1 MKRFWHSF
9 WFTMDVKNESSFMSF
24 LLRSALYFVIFFC
37 LLSFSKPAEEVAA
50 QSYIEQ
56 FHELAVV
63 EMHRSGIPASITLAQ
78 ALHES
83 QYGMSELATA
93 ANNHFGIKCKS
104 YWVGKTYYHK
114 DDDMNDE
121 GQLIESCFRSYSSAL
136 ESYVDHSNFLMS
148 TSHYLPLFNYE
159 HTDYKSWAN
168 GLKSCGYATDQKYAQ
183 KLINKIEKYD
193 LARFD
198 AWENPYKRIM
208 GN

>member
-1 MKRFWHSF
+1 M
-9 WFTMDVKNESSFMSF
+9 
-24 LLRSALYFVIFFC
+24 LLKAFNRR
-37 LLSFSKPAEEVAA
+37 K
-50 QSYIEQ
+50 
-56 FHELAVV
+56 ELATITAKAAMKNVFRFV
-63 EMHRSGIPASITLAQ
+63 KREPFTAVNKALSTWKDITAPRKVQRSGIPASITLAQ
-78 ALHES
+78 GIHES
-83 QYGMSELATA
+83 SFGTSYLSKNT
-93 ANNHFGIKCKS
+93 NNHFGIKCKS

-121 GQLIESCFRSYSSAL
+121 GQLIESCFRSYGSAL

>member
-1 MKRFWHSF
+1 MKIKFR
-9 WFTMDVKNESSFMSF
+9 NLRLIA
-24 LLRSALYFVIFFC
+24 LLFAFIAVQVSGQ
-37 LLSFSKPAEEVAA
+37 PASRITI
-50 QSYIEQ
+50 QQYISMYKDD
-56 FHELAVV
+56 AIKDMMKMGV
-63 EMHRSGIPASITLAQ
+63 PASITLAQ
-78 ALHES
+78 GILES
-83 QYGMSELATA
+83 ESGNSDLAKEA
-93 ANNHFGIKCKS
+93 RNHFGIKCKS

-121 GQLIESCFRSYSSAL
+121 GQLIESCFRSYGSAL

-168 GLKSCGYATDQKYAQ
+168 GLKSCGYATDHKYAQ